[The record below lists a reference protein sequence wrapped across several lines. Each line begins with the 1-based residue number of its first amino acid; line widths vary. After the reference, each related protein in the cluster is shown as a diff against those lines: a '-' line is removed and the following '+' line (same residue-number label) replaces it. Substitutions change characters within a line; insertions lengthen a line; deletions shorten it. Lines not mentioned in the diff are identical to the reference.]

1 MQYQHHQNGPIPLL
15 CYIDGC
21 DGALMEK
28 PTRWRVWIIERSH
41 HEFNEEQQRQD
52 CALRNRA
59 WKAGSVMIKNESRM
73 YHPCNSILST
83 LQWICRDAE
92 TIVKRS
98 TRFSAFDD
106 ATFSRSFAIRGVKIV
121 IALVALL
128 HNGSKSHLSCQLC
141 GSALWAQWV
150 APIEELRTRLS
161 FWDVVKG
168 AFQKSSK

>member
-1 MQYQHHQNGPIPLL
+1 MVQFHYSLL
-15 CYIDGC
+15 HIDGC
-21 DGALMEK
+21 DGAHMEK

-106 ATFSRSFAIRGVKIV
+106 ATFSRSFAIRGVKVV
-121 IALVALL
+121 IALVALQQYNTMEAKVIYPVNSVVL
-128 HNGSKSHLSCQLC
+128 HFGHSGWQ
-141 GSALWAQWV
+141 
-150 APIEELRTRLS
+150 PLRFRLS
-161 FWDVVKG
+161 FWDVMKG
-168 AFQKSSK
+168 AFQK